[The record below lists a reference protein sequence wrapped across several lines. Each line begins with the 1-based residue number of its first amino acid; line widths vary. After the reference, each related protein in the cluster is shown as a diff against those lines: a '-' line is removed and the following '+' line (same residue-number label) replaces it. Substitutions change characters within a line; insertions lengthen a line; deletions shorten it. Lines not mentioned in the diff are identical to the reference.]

1 MTREQVLALKKGD
14 KIRFQGEEAVFIR
27 LTKSMRGALID
38 AGASGHPQFMTV
50 LLSEAEAI

>member
-1 MTREQVLALKKGD
+1 MEKEQALDLKKGD
-14 KIRFQGEEAVFIR
+14 KIRFQGGEAAFVR

-38 AGASGHPQFMTV
+38 AGTSGHPQFMTV